1 MMRNHH
7 SYIFIFFGTTYPT
20 SIHLHPPKFPYH
32 DSSWAKIL
40 NDTLQEV
47 WKHSLSEIFHS

>member
-1 MMRNHH
+1 MRNHH

-20 SIHLHPPKFPYH
+20 SIHLHPPQFPYH